1 MSELRLT
8 SLTLPTAPVGPV
20 NPLPPLFGGADLHQV
35 EDTSQADEEMRH
47 NIGYGRV
54 PSVMP
59 YLMQDGYTRE
69 RAPAEHPA
77 AVLENATLK
86 ATFLPGAGGR
96 LWSLIHKPTGR
107 ELLFRNPVFQP
118 ANLALRGAW
127 LAGGVEWNIATIGHT
142 PTTCEPLHT
151 ARLTR
156 PDGTP
161 VLRMWEYERLRGVV
175 YQIDA
180 HLPDDSQ
187 VLLVHI
193 RISNPRDTTVPM
205 YWWSNIAVPEAPD
218 VRVLAPADA
227 AWQFTYDRRIRHLG
241 LPAPHGTD
249 LTRTTRSR
257 DAADYF
263 FDIPDGRRHWI
274 TALDAAGRGLVQ
286 ASTRR
291 LRGRKLFLWG
301 QGDGGRHWQEWLSEP
316 GQAYLEIQAGLA
328 RTQLEHLPMPAGAR
342 WSWTEAYGLL
352 EADPD
357 AVHGPDWT
365 TARDAARDSLDTL
378 LPQSVLDAEL
388 DAAAHWVDQRP
399 DEILHTGS
407 GWGALEQHR
416 RAKAGE
422 APLTTPG
429 TPFPASTL
437 GPEQQPWLELLDHG
451 RITATD
457 PAEPPASYQSDPA
470 WQAPLRAAD
479 GWPAH
484 LHLGALH
491 AHAGDHEAAR
501 KAWQRSVELH
511 PTPWAWRNLATLAAH
526 TGDLQEAAQAYRE
539 ALHLAPTLLPLVLEA
554 TQLLLRAG
562 HPHEALEHLE
572 ALDATGRATGRVR
585 WTEARAALDSGDT
598 DRCGRLLD
606 EGIHIADIREGEG
619 SLHELWYAHQ
629 RATGTST
636 PGLPLP
642 RAYDFR
648 MLAADRSG

>member
-8 SLTLPTAPVGPV
+8 TLTLPTAAVGPV

-69 RAPAEHPA
+69 RAPAEHPV
-77 AVLENATLK
+77 AVLENATLR
-86 ATFLPGAGGR
+86 ATFLLGAGGR

-161 VLRMWEYERLRGVV
+161 VLRMWEYERIRGVV

-193 RISNPRDTTVPM
+193 RITNPRDTTVPM

-227 AWQFTYDRRIRHLG
+227 AWQFSYDRRIHHID

-263 FDIPDGRRHWI
+263 FDIPDHRRHWI
-274 TALDAAGRGLVQ
+274 TALDASGRGLVQ
-286 ASTRR
+286 TSTRR

-301 QGDGGRHWQEWLSEP
+301 QGEGGRHWQEWLSEP
-316 GQAYLEIQAGLA
+316 GHAYLEIQAGLA
-328 RTQLEHLPMPAGAR
+328 RTQLEHLPMPAGAQ

-357 AVHGPDWT
+357 AVHSTDWT
-365 TARDAARDSLDTL
+365 TAREAAQHSLDQL
-378 LPQSVLDAEL
+378 LPQSALDAEL
-388 DAAAHWVDQRP
+388 QAATHWIDQQP

-407 GWGALEQHR
+407 GWGALEHHR
-416 RAKAGE
+416 RTKTGE
-422 APLTTPG
+422 APLSTPG
-429 TPFPASTL
+429 APFPDTTL
-437 GPEQQPWLELLDHG
+437 GPEQAPWLELLHHG
-451 RITATD
+451 RITAD
-457 PAEPPASYQSDPA
+457 PGRAPASHQSDPA
-470 WQAPLRAAD
+470 WGDLLRAAD
-479 GWPAH
+479 GWLAQ
-484 LHLGALH
+484 LHLGTLH
-491 AHAGDHEAAR
+491 AHTGDHQAAR
-501 KAWQRSVELH
+501 KAWQHSLELH

-526 TGDLQEAAQAYRE
+526 TGDPDEAAHAYRQ
-539 ALHLAPTLLPLVLEA
+539 ALQLAPTLLPLVLESA
-554 TQLLLRAG
+554 GLLLRAG
-562 HPHEALEHLE
+562 HPHEVLEHLE
-572 ALDATGRATGRVR
+572 TLDTTQRATGRVR
-585 WTEARAALDSGDT
+585 WTEARAALDTGDT
-598 DRCGRLLD
+598 DRCGRLLH
-606 EGIHIADIREGEG
+606 EGIEVADIREGEN
-619 SLHELWYAHQ
+619 SLHELWFAHQ
-629 RATGTST
+629 RATSDIT

-648 MLAADRSG
+648 MLTADATS